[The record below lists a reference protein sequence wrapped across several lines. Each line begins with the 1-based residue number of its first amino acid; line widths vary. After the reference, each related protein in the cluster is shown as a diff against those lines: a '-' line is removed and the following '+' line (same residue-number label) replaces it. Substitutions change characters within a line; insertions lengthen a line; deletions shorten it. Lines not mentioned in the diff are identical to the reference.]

1 MSGAKER
8 ESEKDKY
15 CFLHV
20 FSAKLQNLYI
30 YSMAVQLNEIIPNP
44 SNPRHIAPEALEKLK
59 KSIKEFPKMMKLR
72 PIIVDSNNVILAG
85 NMRYKA
91 LLELGY
97 KQVPDEYV
105 RKADELTEDEKR
117 RFIIAD
123 NVGFG
128 QWDFEVL
135 AVDWDSGE
143 LSDWGLEIPDFME
156 EPSYEDLIGKE
167 KNKPAIMKITFK
179 DVDQLQAAESDIQ
192 ELIDRKYEGAFYSLS
207 EGGI

>member
-1 MSGAKER
+1 M
-8 ESEKDKY
+8 
-15 CFLHV
+15 
-20 FSAKLQNLYI
+20 NL
-30 YSMAVQLNEIIPNP
+30 SEIIPNP

-59 KSIKEFPKMMKLR
+59 NSIKEFPKMMKLR

-85 NMRYKA
+85 NMRYRA

-143 LSDWGLEIPDFME
+143 LADWGLEIGADYQADQFGEGFDLPDGDKAPFQQITFTLADAQAENIKAAIERIKQTDEYKFME
-156 EPSYEDLIGKE
+156 TGGNENTNGNAIALIVE
-167 KNKPAIMKITFK
+167 
-179 DVDQLQAAESDIQ
+179 QWAEQ
-192 ELIDRKYEGAFYSLS
+192 KR
-207 EGGI
+207 

>member
-1 MSGAKER
+1 
-8 ESEKDKY
+8 
-15 CFLHV
+15 
-20 FSAKLQNLYI
+20 
-30 YSMAVQLNEIIPNP
+30 
-44 SNPRHIAPEALEKLK
+44 
-59 KSIKEFPKMMKLR
+59 MMKLR

-135 AVDWDSGE
+135 AVDWDSEE
-143 LSDWGLEIPDFME
+143 LADWGLNVPDYGKIEIPDNEIME
-156 EPSYEDLIGKE
+156 DSESYDFLIQIKCSNEQFE
-167 KNKPAIMKITFK
+167 KI
-179 DVDQLQAAESDIQ
+179 
-192 ELIDRKYEGAFYSLS
+192 IDRIKKIAADEGAEVNIS
-207 EGGI
+207 

>member
-1 MSGAKER
+1 M
-8 ESEKDKY
+8 
-15 CFLHV
+15 
-20 FSAKLQNLYI
+20 NL
-30 YSMAVQLNEIIPNP
+30 SEIIPNP
-44 SNPRHIAPEALEKLK
+44 SNPRHIAPEQLEKLK
-59 KSIKEFPKMMKLR
+59 KSIKDFPKMMKLR

-135 AVDWDSGE
+135 AVDWDSEE
-143 LSDWGLEIPDFME
+143 LADWGLEMPEFEEMPDYSILDDDDVGDQME
-156 EPSYEDLIGKE
+156 NLESGVKKAIQIEFENDDYIDAFAIVKKWREKGLYIGMFLIE
-167 KNKPAIMKITFK
+167 K
-179 DVDQLQAAESDIQ
+179 
-192 ELIDRKYEGAFYSLS
+192 LIS
-207 EGGI
+207 